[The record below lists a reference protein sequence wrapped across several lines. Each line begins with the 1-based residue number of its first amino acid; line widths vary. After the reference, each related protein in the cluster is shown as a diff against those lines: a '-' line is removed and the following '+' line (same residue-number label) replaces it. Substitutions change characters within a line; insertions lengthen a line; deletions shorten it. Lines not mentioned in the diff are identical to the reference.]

1 MIGVN
6 IYPRQTVCRFVIV
19 SRVPGLSAAKA
30 VPGCPISA
38 TFALHLC
45 RVPTIPDPMR
55 LVALILA
62 LVPLP
67 ALAQQDTRLH
77 ALQTGDAS
85 RGWEAVGRLNM
96 QGVGFCTATLIAP
109 DRVLTAAHCLY
120 DSHTG
125 ERIPESQLQFLAGWR
140 TGRAEAIRG
149 VRRAAIWPAFTFSA
163 GAALDNVSGDIAV
176 LELDRPVRTTSITPF
191 AVGAIP
197 AGTGDPVAVVSY
209 GRGRAEAPS
218 IQETCHVLDQRRDG
232 VSVFSCQI
240 DFGSSG
246 SPVFA
251 IEGGEVRIVSLISA
265 RVENGDSPMSLGMR
279 LAGRV
284 EALETALDQGMA
296 GIGQPGAQ
304 GARTSARFVRPTP

>member
-1 MIGVN
+1 
-6 IYPRQTVCRFVIV
+6 
-19 SRVPGLSAAKA
+19 
-30 VPGCPISA
+30 
-38 TFALHLC
+38 
-45 RVPTIPDPMR
+45 MR
-55 LVALILA
+55 RLTLILA

-67 ALAQQDTRLH
+67 ALAQQDTRLQ
-77 ALQTGDAS
+77 ALQTGDDS
-85 RGWEAVGRLNM
+85 RGWEAVGRLDM

-120 DSHTG
+120 DQTTG
-125 ERIPESQLQFLAGWR
+125 ERVPEDRLQFLAGWR

-149 VRRAAIWPAFTFSA
+149 IRRSAIWPAFSFA
-163 GAALDNVSGDIAV
+163 QGAALDNVAGDIAV
-176 LELDRPVRTTSITPF
+176 LELDRPVRTTAITPF
-191 AVGAIP
+191 AVGALA
-197 AGTGDPVAVVSY
+197 AGSGAAVAVVSY

-240 DFGSSG
+240 DYGSSG

-251 IEGGEVRIVSLISA
+251 IEDGEVRIVSLISA
-265 RVENGDSPMSLGMR
+265 RVENGDQPMSLGMR

-284 EALETALDQGMA
+284 QALETALDQGVS
-296 GIGQPGAQ
+296 GIHPPGAQ